1 MAKVK
6 FPILTSPRSKR
17 DDFLQELQRIA
28 NSEFSEIVII
38 SPFVDHYIIE
48 NFISRCLFN
57 KRKLTIVTRY
67 SGRGLNNTQRSWIDK
82 AIAMAQD
89 YATSKDPTL
98 SERVAWYDS
107 KRVHAKM
114 VIKDWSE
121 VLFGSQNL
129 TERGGLTGNY
139 ELGALIENEDEI
151 GPLKEFVDEIIEA
164 AQTLFP

>member
-1 MAKVK
+1 MAKVR

-28 NSEFSEIVII
+28 DSEFSEMVIV

-48 NFISRCLFN
+48 NFIRRCVFN

-67 SGRGLNNTQRSWIDK
+67 SGRGLNKTQRSWIDK
-82 AIAMAQD
+82 AIAMARE

-98 SERVAWYDS
+98 LDRVRWYES
-107 KRVHAKM
+107 NRVHAKM

-129 TERGGLTGNY
+129 TERGGLTGNF
-139 ELGALIENEDEI
+139 ELGALIENKEEVR
-151 GPLKEFVDEIIEA
+151 PLKEFVDEIRDA
-164 AQTLFP
+164 GRQLFP